1 MPDIS
6 LKWRKYQCRSARQL
20 KLTQMKLQQAPS
32 AVIIFVGETV
42 TKDSNLRIQWRFV
55 ESYAVDQWEFQL

>member
-32 AVIIFVGETV
+32 AVIISVGETV
-42 TKDSNLRIQWRFV
+42 MKDSNLRIQ
-55 ESYAVDQWEFQL
+55 